1 MKKQLSLLL
10 MSSLILT
17 GCDSM
22 KDYTSFK
29 EYTEIVKNA
38 KQNQK
43 DIFFFTASNCS
54 SCQAIAPLL
63 EKFISQSENE
73 DYNVYVLSVD
83 YKIKLDGTTVFK
95 DETMGYLTGNSEND
109 CIKRLDNRI
118 ALYVS
123 RLGIIPSNEG
133 LISISSSTKYSYTV
147 TPLILFYQGNIE
159 VKIINNVVKNI
170 KQDDSGKLQYDS
182 FLELMEYPEEKPVWN
197 NEFNLTPYVKETKT
211 TSK

>member
-95 DETMGYLTGNSEND
+95 DETMGLITGDANND
-109 CIKRLDNRI
+109 CLKALDNRI
-118 ALYVS
+118 NMFVDSVVKKPPIYLFKGDESASNYLYV
-123 RLGIIPSNEG
+123 
-133 LISISSSTKYSYTV
+133 Y
-147 TPLILFYQGNIE
+147 TPLVLWYDSGLE
-159 VKIINNVVKNI
+159 VKVANAVLESLIR
-170 KQDDSGKLQYDS
+170 DDEGNPTYES
-182 FLELMEYPEEKPVWN
+182 FVELMKFPEEKPAWYTP
-197 NEFNLTPYVKETKT
+197 FNLDYYKEQ
-211 TSK
+211 